1 MLPLSGIGVLRL
13 GNAGRR
19 LSEER
24 MNARCNRFGLALA
37 LGAAIAGF
45 ATSGRADPL
54 LRQGI
59 GLQSCAKL
67 AADLKPGA
75 GLDHLPNA
83 LLFYWFQGYISAANI
98 HLLNEYTDYVD
109 AGAVDEKTITKLV
122 ADFCKGNPDKRPVNA
137 IDNFIKDA
145 TKIDVKESDA
155 FDPWEH

>member
-1 MLPLSGIGVLRL
+1 
-13 GNAGRR
+13 
-19 LSEER
+19 
-24 MNARCNRFGLALA
+24 MNSTWNRFALA
-37 LGAAIAGF
+37 CTIAAALGGL
-45 ATSGRADPL
+45 TTTGSADPL

-59 GLQSCAKL
+59 GLQSCEKL
-67 AADLKPGA
+67 ATQLKPGA

-109 AGAVDEKTITKLV
+109 VGAVDEPTITKLV
-122 ADFCKGNPDKRPVNA
+122 ADFCQANPGKQPVNA
-137 IDNFIKDA
+137 IDKFIQDA

>member
-1 MLPLSGIGVLRL
+1 MSSPVKRI
-13 GNAGRR
+13 
-19 LSEER
+19 
-24 MNARCNRFGLALA
+24 ALA
-37 LGAAIAGF
+37 MALGSVLAGAASAGH
-45 ATSGRADPL
+45 ADPL

-59 GLQSCAKL
+59 GLQSCEKL
-67 AADLKPGA
+67 ASQLKPGA

-109 AGAVDEKTITKLV
+109 AGAIDEATITKLV
-122 ADFCKGNPDKRPVNA
+122 ADFCSANPDKRPVNA
-137 IDNFIKDA
+137 IDKFIQDA

>member
-1 MLPLSGIGVLRL
+1 MSSHWIRTALLVTL
-13 GNAGRR
+13 GTSLAG
-19 LSEER
+19 LVTE
-24 MNARCNRFGLALA
+24 
-37 LGAAIAGF
+37 
-45 ATSGRADPL
+45 GRADPL

-67 AADLKPGA
+67 QPDLKPGA

-109 AGAVDEKTITKLV
+109 AGAIDEATITKLV
-122 ADFCKGNPDKRPVNA
+122 ADFCKANPDKKPVNA
-137 IDNFIKDA
+137 IDKFLQDA
-145 TKIDVKESDA
+145 TKIDAKESDA

>member
-1 MLPLSGIGVLRL
+1 
-13 GNAGRR
+13 
-19 LSEER
+19 
-24 MNARCNRFGLALA
+24 MNSSWNRLALA
-37 LGAAIAGF
+37 LTLGSALAAVAS
-45 ATSGRADPL
+45 TGRADPL

-59 GLQSCAKL
+59 GLQSCDKL
-67 AADLKPGA
+67 APSLKPGA

-109 AGAVDEKTITKLV
+109 AGAVDEATITKLV
-122 ADFCKGNPDKRPVNA
+122 ADFCKTNPDKRPVNA
-137 IDNFIKDA
+137 IDKFIQDA